1 MNTEG
6 METLYEGE
14 AVYQD
19 MEVKLQY
26 AGILLEIQSK
36 PVMSP

>member
-14 AVYQD
+14 AVYWEMD
-19 MEVKLQY
+19 MSLQY
-26 AGILLEIQSK
+26 VGILLEIQSK
-36 PVMSP
+36 PIMSP